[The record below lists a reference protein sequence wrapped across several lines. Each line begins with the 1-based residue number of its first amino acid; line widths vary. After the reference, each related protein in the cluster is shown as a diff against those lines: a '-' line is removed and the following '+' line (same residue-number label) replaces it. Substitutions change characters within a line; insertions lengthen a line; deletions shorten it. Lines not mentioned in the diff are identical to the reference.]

1 MVQSVPTSAEDGSD
15 MDKQSGSTYSTIRDR
30 IVSLEL
36 PPGSLLSE
44 NSLGASLGLSRT
56 PIREAIKRLER
67 EYLVAI
73 LPRRGIV
80 VTEVDLKS
88 QLDLLE
94 FRRGIEI
101 RLIRRGTVR
110 ASDAQ
115 RRRIGEIAE
124 VVESCAKT
132 GDLSLYI
139 KSDTDFDTL
148 IEQAADNRFL
158 TDAMRPVHAL
168 VRRFWHTQRGRSAL
182 PDALQQHARVIRA
195 AAGGAPDRVDA
206 ELTTLYDINERYI
219 RSLIA

>member
-1 MVQSVPTSAEDGSD
+1 MDRQSRD
-15 MDKQSGSTYSTIRDR
+15 TYSIIRER
-30 IVSLEL
+30 IVTLDL

-67 EYLVAI
+67 EDLVAI

-101 RLIRRGTVR
+101 RLIRRGAER
-110 ASDAQ
+110 ASPAQ
-115 RRRIGEIAE
+115 RSRIGEIAALAE
-124 VVESCAKT
+124 ACAAS
-132 GDLSLYI
+132 GDLSQYI
-139 KSDTDFDTL
+139 AHDTEFDAI

-158 TDAMRPVHAL
+158 TNAMKPVHAL
-168 VRRFWHTQRGRSAL
+168 VRRFWHTQRGRTAL
-182 PDALQQHARVIRA
+182 PEALVQHARVIRA
-195 AAGGAPDRVDA
+195 AADGAPERVEA
-206 ELTTLYDINERYI
+206 ELSVLYDQNEQYI
-219 RSLIA
+219 LGLMT